1 MSGSETS
8 FTIHDLPAEE
18 RPRERLRKF
27 GPAALSSVELLALII
42 GRGIPGRSALTIAHE
57 LLKQFKSVK
66 GVSEATIEELSG
78 ISGVGLAKA
87 AQLKA
92 CFQLGKRQEL
102 DVEPPKAWRY
112 ELNNPLA
119 VVKAVQTAIKD
130 KAKEHFTLVLLNS
143 RNMILDVSTISIGTV
158 NASLVH
164 PREVFKA
171 AISHGAASVVLA
183 HNHPS
188 GNPEPSDDDVSLTRR
203 LVEAG
208 RLLGIEVLDHIII
221 GKVNKEQRP
230 KEGFVSFKEKGL
242 L

>member
-1 MSGSETS
+1 MSRSETS

-18 RPRERLRKF
+18 RPRERLKKF
-27 GPAALSSVELLALII
+27 GPDALSSVELLALVI
-42 GRGIPGRSALTIAHE
+42 GRGIPGRSALTIGHE

-66 GVSEATIEELSG
+66 GISEATIEELSSVKG
-78 ISGVGLAKA
+78 IGAARA

-92 CFQLGKRQEL
+92 CFQLARRQDL
-102 DVEPPKAWRY
+102 YDEPPNF
-112 ELNNPLA
+112 EITNPGA
-119 VVKAVQTAIKD
+119 VVKTIRASIQD
-130 KAKEHFTLVLLNS
+130 KAKEHFKLLLLNT
-143 RNMILDVSTISIGTV
+143 RNGLIGIAPISVGTA

-171 AISHGAASVVLA
+171 AIAHGAASVVLA

-208 RLLGIEVLDHIII
+208 RLLGIEVLDHIVI
-221 GKVNKEQRP
+221 GRENRKDGSKE
-230 KEGFVSFKEKGL
+230 KFVSFKEKGL